1 MTGIVVSVLVTV
13 LLVTSGSATPT
24 EDIEGYFKDLR
35 KDVMQRFDGL
45 EKSNE
50 ALLKELHQFEDAIG
64 PEAKEKANRNQ
75 GAGCEDHSRSCSK
88 YAKRGYCRKKA
99 DQMLKKCPK
108 SCNACMNVTTLLP
121 AQETTK
127 SSTDAG
133 CVDHSH
139 RCPKYAKKGLCE
151 KKHHLVKICPK
162 SCNACMD
169 VTTQLPAQ
177 EATNS
182 STGAGCE
189 DHSRSCSKYAK
200 RGYCKEKADQMLKK
214 CPKSCNA
221 CMNVTTLLP
230 AQETTKSSTDAGC
243 VDHSH
248 RCPRFAKN
256 GLCEKSDHV
265 VKKCPKS
272 CNACMDVTTQLP
284 AQETTNSSTDAGC
297 VDHIH
302 RCPKYAKKGLCKRND
317 HVVKKCLKSCNACMD
332 VTTQLPAQET
342 TNSSTDAGCVDHIHR
357 CPKYAKKGLCERNDH
372 VVKKC
377 PKSCN
382 ACMNVTTQLPAQ
394 ETTTSSTGAGC
405 EDRSSICS
413 IYAKRGYCN
422 DKGDKLL
429 KLCPKSCNA
438 CINVTTKVPA
448 QETTKSSTVLVSLPL
463 AKDRRHRTKDAFLS
477 IDPPSDSDTEQTR
490 QRLNIRHRTPKASI
504 AIDPVPKRPQPR
516 KNIRHRT
523 PKASIAIDPVPKRQQ
538 PRKNIRHRTREA
550 SIAIDPVPKHP
561 QPRKNRRHR
570 TNEAFLSVDPPS
582 ASDTEH
588 QQPRFTKPHYT
599 RKAADQV
606 PKRPQ
611 RRNGNDVAVDSPHL
625 AVDPVPLGVRQHSR
639 EGILNDRVHVR
650 QGRPEVDLEQHRL
663 SLFEVALGL
672 GTNIERKKQ

>member
-221 CMNVTTLLP
+221 CMNVTT
-230 AQETTKSSTDAGC
+230 
-243 VDHSH
+243 
-248 RCPRFAKN
+248 
-256 GLCEKSDHV
+256 
-265 VKKCPKS
+265 
-272 CNACMDVTTQLP
+272 
-284 AQETTNSSTDAGC
+284 
-297 VDHIH
+297 
-302 RCPKYAKKGLCKRND
+302 
-317 HVVKKCLKSCNACMD
+317 
-332 VTTQLPAQET
+332 
-342 TNSSTDAGCVDHIHR
+342 
-357 CPKYAKKGLCERNDH
+357 
-372 VVKKC
+372 
-377 PKSCN
+377 
-382 ACMNVTTQLPAQ
+382 QLPAQ

-504 AIDPVPKRPQPR
+504 AIDPVPKRPQPRKNIRHRTPKASIAIGPVPKRPQPRKNIRHRTPKASIAIDPVPKRQQPR